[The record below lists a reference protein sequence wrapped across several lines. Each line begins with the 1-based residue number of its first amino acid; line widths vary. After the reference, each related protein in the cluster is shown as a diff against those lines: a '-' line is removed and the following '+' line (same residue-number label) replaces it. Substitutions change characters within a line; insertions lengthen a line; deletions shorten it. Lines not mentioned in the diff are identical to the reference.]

1 MFGIRDAE
9 EQRGPHGEA
18 RRVMRRALSAI
29 RHNDSGAAVV
39 EMAFVAPVFALM
51 MIGIVDIS
59 NAYTQK
65 LALEQGTQRAIEL
78 IMQTTND
85 DTVEGSLKNE
95 VVCQVNGMNANG
107 TCKTSPITT
116 SNVTVTW
123 RLECTDASGSI
134 GSTQTNTD
142 PVAFDA
148 LTCPTASPRERRYI
162 EVAVT
167 DKYTPIFPV
176 HFSSFTAADGT
187 YHLAAKAGM
196 RTQ

>member
-1 MFGIRDAE
+1 MIGVRKLGLAAHE
-9 EQRGPHGEA
+9 G
-18 RRVMRRALSAI
+18 
-29 RHNDSGAAVV
+29 GAAVI
-39 EMAFVAPVFALM
+39 EMALVAPVFALM

-85 DTVEGSLKNE
+85 DTVEGSLKTE

-107 TCKTSPITT
+107 TCKTAPITT

-123 RLECTDASGSI
+123 RLECKDSGGGI
-134 GSTQTNTD
+134 QSTQTNTD

-148 LTCPTASPRERRYI
+148 LTCPTATREQRYI

-176 HFSSFTAADGT
+176 HFASFTAADGT
-187 YHLAAKAGM
+187 YHLSAKAGM